1 MGLIAILGGVR
12 ATAFAALAVVA
23 LILAGVLSHKLRGAA
38 ETISAMT
45 LQAAQDKAALAEARV
60 EASEEARLKEIM
72 AARAA
77 NAVADAYERGKQ
89 DAQAAGDRVA
99 ADLRAGNVRLQ
110 DRWRGCEAGRV
121 STIAGAS
128 GEPDASAADRNDS
141 AGRIIGAGAAC
152 DAQVIGLQQFILSER
167 Q

>member
-1 MGLIAILGGVR
+1 MGLIALLGGVR
-12 ATAFAALAVVA
+12 ATVFAAIAIAALA
-23 LILAGVLSHKLRGAA
+23 LAGVLSHKLRGAA

-45 LQAAQDKAALAEARV
+45 LQAAQDKAALAEARA
-60 EASEEARLKEIM
+60 EASEEARLKEIT

-99 ADLRAGNVRLQ
+99 ADLRAGNLRLQ

-121 STIAGAS
+121 SAIAGS
-128 GEPDASAADRNDS
+128 PGESDAAAADRNDS

-167 Q
+167 P

>member
-1 MGLIAILGGVR
+1 MNIIAILGGVR
-12 ATAFAALAVVA
+12 ATAFAVFAVAA

-38 ETISAMT
+38 ETISAIT
-45 LQAAQDKAALAEARV
+45 LQAAQNKAALAAAQV
-60 EASEEARLKEIM
+60 EASEEARLKEIT

-99 ADLRAGNVRLQ
+99 ADLRAGNLRLQ

-121 STIAGAS
+121 SATAGS
-128 GEPDASAADRNDS
+128 PGESDAAADERAAS
-141 AGRIIGAGAAC
+141 AGRIVAAADQC
-152 DAQVIGLQQFILSER
+152 DAQVKGLQDFIRSER